1 MLGSLAHIPHFFLE
15 PVRLF
20 KTYDVRSNIRPDLIA
35 GLTVAVILLPQ
46 AIAFAFIAELPPEMG
61 LYAAVVAAVVGAL
74 WGSSNQ
80 VHTGPTNALSLL
92 VLSVL
97 LTIAEPGTPE
107 FIVAAGMMAVLVGLF
122 QLLMGLA
129 RLGMLVNFVS
139 HSVVVGFT
147 AGAGVLIIIKQ
158 LKPLLGV
165 QFASH
170 SIFENLEGLVTH
182 LPDINWPTF
191 LLGAGAMVLIL
202 VLRKVNRSLP
212 GPLISMVLASALVYF
227 LNLDEKGVATIGK
240 LAASLPP
247 VADLPLFDLQ
257 YITHLSTGVLAIG
270 AIALVETT
278 AIARSIAS
286 QTGQRLAS
294 SQEFVGQGLANIA
307 VGFLSGYP
315 VAGSFSRSAVNYK
328 AGAQSRMAAI
338 FSGGFL
344 LISLF
349 ALAPLAV
356 YLPVTAL
363 AGVLIVIAYG
373 MIDKTEMAR
382 IWRGSR
388 SDAVIMLAT
397 FLGTLFLH
405 IEFAVLLGILLSF
418 ANYIKNASTPS
429 VFAVVPDKEFKHF
442 VRQQV
447 VQDSCPQLGILKIS
461 GDLYF
466 GAVTHIGDAIREYIR
481 IHPRQRFL
489 LLRLH
494 GVNQCDFYGVQML
507 EEIMMSLR
515 GRGGDLYLM
524 RVEESVVE
532 FMQENGF
539 YDRLGNDHFLPE
551 DHAIFYLFHR
561 VLDPPTCIY
570 ECTVRVFKECQ
581 NLPKQISVPE
591 TLLAA
596 DGISD
601 LAYVSPQELQQTLT
615 NHNAP
620 AVIDVRES
628 REFSKG
634 HIARAQSAPIS
645 EILTGSFDLP
655 KDRDIVLVC
664 RGGWR
669 SQRAAVL
676 LRAQGYQHLRF
687 LQGGML
693 AWKAAKLQ
701 ETV

>member
-1 MLGSLAHIPHFFLE
+1 MLSNLAHIPHFFLE

-20 KTYDVRSNIRPDLIA
+20 KTYDVRGNLRPDLIA

-46 AIAFAFIAELPPEMG
+46 AIAFALIAELPPEMG

-80 VHTGPTNALSLL
+80 VHSGPTNAISLL

-97 LTIAEPGTPE
+97 LTIAEPGTQE
-107 FIVAAGMMAVLVGLF
+107 FIIAAGVMAVLVGLF

-147 AGAGVLIIIKQ
+147 AGAGVLIMIKQ

-170 SIFENLEGLVTH
+170 TIFENLEGLVTH
-182 LPDINWPTF
+182 LTDLNWPTF
-191 LLGAGAMVLIL
+191 LLGAGAMVLI
-202 VLRKVNRSLP
+202 VTLRKINRNLP
-212 GPLISMVLASALVYF
+212 GPLISMVVASALVYF
-227 LNLDEKGVATIGK
+227 LNLDKKGVATIGE
-240 LAASLPP
+240 LAATLPP
-247 VADLPLFDLQ
+247 VADLPLRDLQ
-257 YITHLSTGVLAIG
+257 YITRLSTGVLAIG

-294 SQEFVGQGLANIA
+294 SQEFVGQGLANIS

-328 AGAQSRMAAI
+328 AGAKSRMAAI

-356 YLPVTAL
+356 YLPRTAL

-373 MIDKTEMAR
+373 MIDKSEMVR

-388 SDAVIMLAT
+388 ADAVIMVAT

-418 ANYIKNASTPS
+418 ANYIKNASMPS
-429 VFAVVPDKEFKHF
+429 VFPVVPDGEFKHF
-442 VRQQV
+442 VRQETIQA
-447 VQDSCPQLGILKIS
+447 SCPQMGILKIS

-466 GAVTHIGDAIREYIR
+466 GAVTHIGDTIKEYLR
-481 IHPRQRFL
+481 VHPRQRFL

-494 GVNQCDFYGVQML
+494 GVNQCDLYGVQVL
-507 EEIMMSLR
+507 EEIMHILR
-515 GRGGDLYLM
+515 ERGGDLYLM

-539 YDRLGNDHFLPE
+539 YDRLGYDHFLPE
-551 DHAIFYLFHR
+551 EHAIFYLFHR

-581 NLPKQISVPE
+581 NLPKQILVPE
-591 TLLAA
+591 ALLAA
-596 DGISD
+596 DEISN
-601 LAYVSPQELQQTLT
+601 LPSISPQQLQQALI
-615 NHNAP
+615 NGSAP
-620 AVIDVRES
+620 TVVDIREP
-628 REFSKG
+628 REFSKSR
-634 HIARAQSAPIS
+634 IAQAQSLPLS
-645 EILTGSFDLP
+645 EILTGSFDLS

-669 SQRAAVL
+669 SRQAVL
-676 LRAQGYQHLRF
+676 LLRRQGYQNLRF

-693 AWKAAKLQ
+693 AWEA
-701 ETV
+701 ETA

>member
-1 MLGSLAHIPHFFLE
+1 MLSSLAYIPRFFSE

-20 KTYDVRSNIRPDLIA
+20 KTYDIRSCLRPDLIA

-46 AIAFAFIAELPPEMG
+46 AIAFALIAELPPEMG

-97 LTIAEPGTPE
+97 LTIAEPGTRE
-107 FIVAAGMMAVLVGLF
+107 FIVAAGVMAVLVGLF

-158 LKPLLGV
+158 LKPLWGV
-165 QFASH
+165 QFTSH
-170 SIFENLEGLVTH
+170 TIFENLAGLVNH
-182 LPDINWPTF
+182 ISDINWPTF
-191 LLGAGAMVLIL
+191 LLGAGAMVLIV
-202 VLRKVNRSLP
+202 VLRKINRNLP
-212 GPLISMVLASALVYF
+212 GPLLSMIVASALVFF
-227 LNLDEKGVATIGK
+227 LNLDKKGVATIGE
-240 LAASLPP
+240 LVASLPP
-247 VADLPLFDLQ
+247 VADLPLYDLQ
-257 YITHLSTGVLAIG
+257 YITRLSTGVLAIG

-278 AIARSIAS
+278 AIGRSIAS

-344 LISLF
+344 LIALF

-356 YLPVTAL
+356 YLPRTAL

-373 MIDKTEMAR
+373 MIDRAEMAR

-388 SDAVIMLAT
+388 SDAVIMLVT

-418 ANYIKNASTPS
+418 ANYIKNASMPG
-429 VFAVVPDKEFKHF
+429 VFAVVPDSEFKHF
-442 VRQQV
+442 IRQQTT
-447 VQDSCPQLGILKIS
+447 QDSCPQVGILKIS

-466 GAVTHIGDAIREYIR
+466 GAVTHIGDAIKEYMR
-481 IHPRQRFL
+481 LHPRQRFL

-494 GVNQCDFYGVQML
+494 GVNQCDLYGVWML
-507 EEIMMSLR
+507 EEIMTSLR
-515 GRGGDLYLM
+515 ERGGDLYLM
-524 RVEESVVE
+524 RVEEAVVE

-539 YDRLGNDHFLPE
+539 YDRLGYDHFLPE
-551 DHAIFYLFHR
+551 EHAIFYLFHR

-570 ECTVRVFKECQ
+570 ECPVRVFKECQ
-581 NLPKQISVPE
+581 NLPKQILVPE
-591 TLLAA
+591 DLLMA
-596 DGISD
+596 DGRLDLPCIS
-601 LAYVSPQELQQTLT
+601 VQELQQTLT
-615 NHNAP
+615 KSSAP
-620 AVIDVRES
+620 LVIDVRES
-628 REFSKG
+628 REFSKS
-634 HIARAQSAPIS
+634 HIAQAQSVPLS
-645 EILTGSFDLP
+645 EVLAGTFDLP
-655 KDRDIVLVC
+655 KNRDIVLVC

-669 SQRAAVL
+669 SQRVAVML
-676 LRAQGYQHLRF
+676 QKQGYRRLRF

-693 AWKAAKLQ
+693 AWEAATLQ
-701 ETV
+701 ETR

>member
-1 MLGSLAHIPHFFLE
+1 MLSSLAHIPHFFLE

-20 KTYDVRSNIRPDLIA
+20 KTYDIRDNLRPDLIA

-46 AIAFAFIAELPPEMG
+46 AIAFALIAELPPEMG

-97 LTIAEPGTPE
+97 LTIAEPGTQE
-107 FIVAAGMMAVLVGLF
+107 FIIAAGVMAVLVGLF

-147 AGAGVLIIIKQ
+147 AGAGVLIMIKQ
-158 LKPLLGV
+158 LKPLMGV
-165 QFASH
+165 QFTSH
-170 SIFENLEGLVTH
+170 TIFENLEGLVTH

-191 LLGAGAMVLIL
+191 LLGVGTMVLIV
-202 VLRKVNRSLP
+202 VLRKIKRNLP
-212 GPLISMVLASALVYF
+212 APLISMVVASALVFF
-227 LNLDEKGVATIGK
+227 LNLDEKGVATIGE

-257 YITHLSTGVLAIG
+257 YITRLSTGVLAIG

-373 MIDKTEMAR
+373 MIDKAEMAR

-418 ANYIKNASTPS
+418 ANYIKNASMPS
-429 VFAVVPDKEFKHF
+429 VFAVVPDPEFKHF
-442 VRQQV
+442 VRQES

-466 GAVTHIGDAIREYIR
+466 GAVTHIGDAIWEYMR

-494 GVNQCDFYGVQML
+494 GVNQCDLYGVRML

-515 GRGGDLYLM
+515 ERGGDLYLM

-539 YDRLGNDHFLPE
+539 
-551 DHAIFYLFHR
+551 
-561 VLDPPTCIY
+561 
-570 ECTVRVFKECQ
+570 
-581 NLPKQISVPE
+581 
-591 TLLAA
+591 
-596 DGISD
+596 
-601 LAYVSPQELQQTLT
+601 
-615 NHNAP
+615 
-620 AVIDVRES
+620 
-628 REFSKG
+628 
-634 HIARAQSAPIS
+634 
-645 EILTGSFDLP
+645 
-655 KDRDIVLVC
+655 
-664 RGGWR
+664 
-669 SQRAAVL
+669 
-676 LRAQGYQHLRF
+676 
-687 LQGGML
+687 
-693 AWKAAKLQ
+693 
-701 ETV
+701 